1 MSYIKL
7 YAKDDQEA
15 INYAKAF
22 ADKQGVFG
30 CLCRT
35 DKGDILTTYAM
46 ISPDGKSLTFECDSW
61 EIEELGKVELWAV
74 NNPKVV
80 EDPMERILAWFKA
93 AKPNPTDK
101 DVATQLGAH
110 FEEVFEMML
119 ALGIIDSKADIIKLI
134 SDDFYASECINKNS
148 LGGTI
153 EMPENWKVDALDAL
167 CDQIVTAVGVG
178 YMLGF
183 DMVGALNNVI
193 SSNHSKFVDGK
204 PLLNEHGKIAK
215 GPNYVAPSLEQFIKP
230 TIIH

>member
-1 MSYIKL
+1 MSFIKL
-7 YAKDDQEA
+7 YAKDDAEA
-15 INYAKAF
+15 IDYAKAF
-22 ADKQGVFG
+22 ADEQGVFS
-30 CLCRT
+30 CLCYT
-35 DKGDILTTYAM
+35 DQGDTLTTYAM

-61 EIEELGKVELWAV
+61 DIDELGKVQLWTV
-74 NNPKVV
+74 NNSKVV

-110 FEEVFEMML
+110 FEEVSEMML
-119 ALGIIDSKADIIKLI
+119 ALGIIDSKADTIKLI
-134 SDDFYASECINKNS
+134 SDDFYGSESIDKNS
-148 LGGTI
+148 IGGII

-204 PLLNEHGKIAK
+204 PLFNENGKIAK
-215 GPNYVAPSLEQFIKP
+215 GPGYVAPSLEQFIKP
-230 TIIH
+230 